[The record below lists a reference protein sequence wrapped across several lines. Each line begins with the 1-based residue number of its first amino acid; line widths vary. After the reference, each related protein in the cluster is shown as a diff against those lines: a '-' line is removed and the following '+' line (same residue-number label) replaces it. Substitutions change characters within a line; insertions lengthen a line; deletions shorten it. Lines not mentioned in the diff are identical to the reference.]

1 MTNDELR
8 QEFEALAI
16 DAGFYVMRQGDG
28 YLTETDYAWMGYQA
42 CNAKRQEENEALKKL
57 VTPRAYTQALL
68 EEYRRKEGLPTDALK
83 LAEPLCQRINEL
95 AEEMAR
101 DKALLRECA
110 SYIRG
115 NFASMEL
122 KLEKAGYGNDTD

>member
-8 QEFEALAI
+8 QEFEEWYGSKPEQDKWGNYELPLPQARWEA
-16 DAGFYVMRQGDG
+16 
-28 YLTETDYAWMGYQA
+28 YQA
-42 CNAKRQEENEALKKL
+42 CNAKRQ
-57 VTPRAYTQALL
+57 
-68 EEYRRKEGLPTDALK
+68 
-83 LAEPLCQRINEL
+83 
-95 AEEMAR
+95 EEMAR

-122 KLEKAGYGNDTD
+122 KLEKAGYGNE